1 MLYLLLQS
9 SPNQNWILYVIVA
22 AMIGYMVIRPLMR
35 KKKDPL
41 EKSPVTSSLAQQ
53 RSVERQMQNILVEL
67 SEMSRQITAQLDTRA
82 AKLELLIKDADE
94 RIAKLQAGVPLSDA
108 PSAPRPPTEPVVD
121 PRYAEVYSL
130 ADQGRSATEIA
141 AALNQPYGEID
152 LILKL
157 RR

>member
-1 MLYLLLQS
+1 MLHLLLQS
-9 SPNQNWILYVIVA
+9 SPSQNWILYGVVMFLIA
-22 AMIGYMVIRPLMR
+22 YMVIRPMMKR
-35 KKKDPL
+35 KKDPL
-41 EKSPVTSSLAQQ
+41 EKSAVPSSLAQQ

-94 RIAKLQAGVPLSDA
+94 RIAKLQASVPVSDA
-108 PSAPRPPTEPVVD
+108 PFAPRLPAEPVVD